1 MTAPGLF
8 ETHKPEDC
16 ETHVARSIKGEIQKL
31 WDRTVVHIKQAMEA
45 RRHPSGDYEPDF
57 GERLR
62 RLEGQLDDS
71 EPRIRIER
79 YDEGGGKHSWKD
91 WILGLLGLLIV
102 AWLARLDNKL
112 DDVSDLKAQ
121 QKALD
126 QHQALIDKH
135 LESTDTRVDRVENKV
150 YRGTP

>member
-1 MTAPGLF
+1 MEEHSLPTEVKETTLLF
-8 ETHKPEDC
+8 RIDG
-16 ETHVARSIKGEIQKL
+16 AMQRAMDKL
-31 WDRTVVHIKQAMEA
+31 ADRIHIMWS
-45 RRHPSGDYEPDF
+45 RRHSSGDYEPDF
-57 GERLR
+57 DERLR
-62 RLEGQLDDS
+62 RLEGQLDEH
-71 EPRIRIER
+71 EPRIRIKR
-79 YDEGGGKHSWKD
+79 YDEGGGKHAWKD

-135 LESTDTRVDRVENKV
+135 MESTDTRVDRVENKV

>member
-1 MTAPGLF
+1 MEEHSLPTEVQDTTLLF
-8 ETHKPEDC
+8 RIDGVIHRAVEKISD
-16 ETHVARSIKGEIQKL
+16 RMQIL
-31 WDRTVVHIKQAMEA
+31 WS

-62 RLEGQLDDS
+62 KLEGQLDDQ

-126 QHQALIDKH
+126 QHQTLIDKH